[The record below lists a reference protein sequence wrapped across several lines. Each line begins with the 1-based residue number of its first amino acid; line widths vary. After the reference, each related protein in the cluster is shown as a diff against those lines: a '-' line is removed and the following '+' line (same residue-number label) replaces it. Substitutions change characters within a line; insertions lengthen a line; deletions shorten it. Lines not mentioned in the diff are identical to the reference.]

1 MQVGSQDFR
10 EWNRDFLRRNSFE
23 EYTNV
28 WRWVG
33 LEESK
38 RKVTGEDLRILQ
50 ANSVVLLV
58 EKAVKYGTARRFC
71 SRFL

>member
-1 MQVGSQDFR
+1 MMQVGSQDFR

-58 EKAVKYGTARRFC
+58 EKAVKYGSARRF
-71 SRFL
+71 L